1 MNNEAILSGFARG
14 MWLQYH
20 AAAAQQ
26 LMSLGSA
33 SVDARLRGGIVRN
46 GLHEL
51 TGAAPDDNIAAS
63 AFALMLAL
71 RLPDTGQGIFWIMDD
86 SRQLSGRLYPQGI
99 AELGGD
105 PGKMLLIRAA
115 NLRDALRA
123 TADCIRSK
131 AAGAVILEAQG
142 NSRSIDLTATRRLA
156 LAATEV
162 GVLALLVRGSAA
174 PSASAATT
182 RWQIGSAPS
191 RPLPADAPGLPAF
204 DIRLLRHRS
213 GIAPFEARVIW
224 DHASR
229 SFHDAPVSSRLSAP
243 VTGGAA
249 GQAAQNIA

>member
-14 MWLQYH
+14 MWLHYH
-20 AAAAQQ
+20 AGAAQE
-26 LMSLGSA
+26 LLSLGAA
-33 SVDARLRGGIVRN
+33 SVDDRLRGGIVRN

-51 TGAAPDDNIAAS
+51 TGAAPDDNFAVS

-71 RLPDTGQGIFWIMDD
+71 RLPENGQRIFWIMDD

-123 TADCIRSK
+123 TADCIKSK

-142 NSRSIDLTATRRLA
+142 NARAIDLTATRRLA
-156 LAATEV
+156 LTAAEA
-162 GVLALLVRGSAA
+162 GVLALLVRGGDA

-191 RPLPADAPGLPAF
+191 QPLPADAPGLPAF

-213 GIAPFEARVIW
+213 GIAPFEARVVW

-229 SFHDAPVSSRLSAP
+229 SFRNAPLPGRLSAP
-243 VTGGAA
+243 VTGRKA
-249 GQAAQNIA
+249 GQAAHKIA